1 MAFRTKK
8 TGIEKVWN
16 RWGWIFISLMLIGIA
31 LFIFYPII
39 YSLYLSTFSTRGFLK
54 TFVGFGNYIRLI
66 QDSYFI
72 LALKNVLI
80 ILVIQVPIM
89 LLLALVF
96 ATLLNDPRLKF
107 KGIYRT
113 ALFLPAVTSLVA
125 YTILFRMMFSN
136 EGLINNFLLTI
147 GIIKEPIRWLLD
159 PFWAKVTLII
169 ALTWRWTGY
178 NMMFY
183 LAGLQNIP
191 SEVYEA
197 AEIDG
202 ASKTVQFFKIT
213 IPLLRPIIL
222 FTTITSTI
230 GTLQLFDEPMNL
242 AAGVVTGSSVG
253 PGNSLLTPSVYIY
266 NVCFKYSPNFGYA
279 SAISYVIVLIAAVLA
294 LIQFKV
300 AGERR

>member
-1 MAFRTKK
+1 MPKMKK
-8 TGIEKVWN
+8 KVGIEKVWN
-16 RWGWIFISLMLIGIA
+16 RWGWIFISLMLIGVVM
-31 LFIFYPII
+31 FIFYPIV

-54 TFVGFGNYIRLI
+54 TFVGFGNYIKLL
-66 QDSYFI
+66 QDNYFI
-72 LALKNVLI
+72 LALRNILI
-80 ILVIQVPIM
+80 ILVVQVPIM
-89 LLLALVF
+89 LFLALIF

-107 KGIYRT
+107 KGVYRT

-136 EGLINNFLLTI
+136 EGLVNNFLMTL

-191 SEVYEA
+191 MEVYEA

-202 ASKTVQFFKIT
+202 ATKTVQFFKIT
-213 IPLLRPIIL
+213 VPLLKPIIL
-222 FTTITSTI
+222 FTSITSTI

-279 SAISYVIVLIAAVLA
+279 SAISYVIVMIAAVLA
-294 LIQFKV
+294 FIQFKV

>member
-1 MAFRTKK
+1 MSRQHKK
-8 TGIEKVWN
+8 IGIERAWN
-16 RWGWIFISLMLIGIA
+16 RWGWIFISLILIGIA
-31 LFIFYPII
+31 VFIFYPIV

-54 TFVGFGNYIRLI
+54 TFVGFGNYIRLL

-80 ILVIQVPIM
+80 ILVVQVTIM
-89 LLLALVF
+89 LFLSLIF
-96 ATLLNDPRLKF
+96 ATLLNDPKLKF

-136 EGLINNFLLTI
+136 EGLVNNLLMTI

-191 SEVYEA
+191 AEIYEA

-202 ASKTVQFFKIT
+202 ATKTTQFFKIT
-213 IPLLRPIIL
+213 VPLLRPIIL

-279 SAISYVIVLIAAVLA
+279 SAISYVIVMIAAVLA
-294 LIQFKV
+294 FIQFKV
-300 AGERR
+300 AGEQK

>member
-1 MAFRTKK
+1 MPKMKK
-8 TGIEKVWN
+8 KVGIEKVWN
-16 RWGWIFISLMLIGIA
+16 RWGWIFISLMLIGVVM
-31 LFIFYPII
+31 FIFYPIV

-54 TFVGFGNYIRLI
+54 TFVGFGNYIKLL
-66 QDSYFI
+66 QDNYFI
-72 LALKNVLI
+72 LALRNILI
-80 ILVIQVPIM
+80 ILVVQVPIM
-89 LLLALVF
+89 LFLALIF

-107 KGIYRT
+107 KGVYRT

-136 EGLINNFLLTI
+136 EGLVNNFLMTL

-191 SEVYEA
+191 MEVYEA

-213 IPLLRPIIL
+213 VPLLKPIIL
-222 FTTITSTI
+222 FTSITSTI

-279 SAISYVIVLIAAVLA
+279 SAISYVIVMIAAVLA
-294 LIQFKV
+294 FIQFKV

>member
-1 MAFRTKK
+1 MVRRKIFMPRQRKRI
-8 TGIEKVWN
+8 GIERSWN
-16 RWGWIFISLMLIGIA
+16 RWGWIFISLILIGIA
-31 LFIFYPII
+31 VFIFYPIV

-54 TFVGFGNYIRLI
+54 TFVGFGNYIRLL

-80 ILVIQVPIM
+80 ILVVQVTIM
-89 LLLALVF
+89 LFLSLIF
-96 ATLLNDPRLKF
+96 ATLLNDPKLKF

-136 EGLINNFLLTI
+136 EGLVNNLLMAI

-191 SEVYEA
+191 AEIYEA
-197 AEIDG
+197 AELMG
-202 ASKTVQFFKIT
+202 RRK
-213 IPLLRPIIL
+213 PLSFSR
-222 FTTITSTI
+222 
-230 GTLQLFDEPMNL
+230 
-242 AAGVVTGSSVG
+242 
-253 PGNSLLTPSVYIY
+253 
-266 NVCFKYSPNFGYA
+266 
-279 SAISYVIVLIAAVLA
+279 
-294 LIQFKV
+294 
-300 AGERR
+300 